1 MARPQTIQAPI
12 RVPDLGTAVKGATA
26 IVLAAVAALLLPGC
40 LEPFR
45 VRVDE
50 EVLTRAPG
58 WAVTQGAVDGGFLG
72 PKTREMRYAFDRD
85 ADAPTPFAGSLQVFG
100 IRGLSSLDRRE
111 LLDLAKDLVEH
122 GAADKN
128 ITLDPGGA
136 AGKRETVSGVG
147 TSWFVREGRT
157 TQTGDLFQQGVRVR
171 ILGEVGHDGR
181 SDTSF
186 LVIGMAQVSRTNQCP
201 IIGPC
206 QPEETN
212 LQTWIQIVGD
222 PEGSI
227 QGATSSSGFVDHLVT
242 R

>member
-1 MARPQTIQAPI
+1 MRW
-12 RVPDLGTAVKGATA
+12 ATA
-26 IVLAAVAALLLPGC
+26 AAALALAALLVPGC

-45 VRVDE
+45 VRVDPD
-50 EVLTRAPG
+50 VVAGAPG
-58 WAVTQGAVDGGFLG
+58 WVVTPGAAEGGPLG
-72 PKTREMRYAFDRD
+72 PKSVETRYAFDRD
-85 ADAPTPFAGSLQVFG
+85 PDAPAPFAGSLQVFS
-100 IRGLSSLDRRE
+100 IRSLGRLTQKE
-111 LLDLAKDLVEH
+111 LLDLAHDVVER

-128 ITLDPGGA
+128 ITLAEGGPSGQRA
-136 AGKRETVSGVG
+136 IDSGVA

-157 TQTGDLFQQGVRVR
+157 TQSGDLFEQGVRVR

-186 LVIGMAQVSRTNQCP
+186 LVIGMAQVSRANQCP
-201 IIGPC
+201 ILVNC

-222 PEGSI
+222 PEGHI
-227 QGATSSSGFVDHLVT
+227 QGATSSTGFVDSLVT